1 MTGPRTKPC
10 IFCASPTAMTKEHVI
25 PQWVEPH
32 MVGDGVFTATR
43 NTPDGR
49 SSSHTTTR
57 LPWVVKRVCAT
68 CNSGWMSS
76 LENAAK
82 PYVEPMI
89 LGTQTTLHPAAQR
102 IVVRWALKTATMFLC
117 MDRQIGPPEQATRHV
132 QALGGE
138 PPNAAVWLSKYED
151 DAHPWSSWAS
161 ATGTEMRLNSR
172 PGKMWMGRSVAFTVR
187 HLALL
192 AFMPPTEFS
201 NRALDTEPPREKK
214 PWLQRLGGTQPVE
227 WPPAG
232 TLKSQDLA
240 TWAKPF
246 GDRDDSDARPNT

>member
-1 MTGPRTKPC
+1 
-10 IFCASPTAMTKEHVI
+10 
-25 PQWVEPH
+25 
-32 MVGDGVFTATR
+32 
-43 NTPDGR
+43 
-49 SSSHTTTR
+49 
-57 LPWVVKRVCAT
+57 
-68 CNSGWMSS
+68 
-76 LENAAK
+76 
-82 PYVEPMI
+82 
-89 LGTQTTLHPAAQR
+89 
-102 IVVRWALKTATMFLC
+102 
-117 MDRQIGPPEQATRHV
+117 
-132 QALGGE
+132 
-138 PPNAAVWLSKYED
+138 
-151 DAHPWSSWAS
+151 
-161 ATGTEMRLNSR
+161 MRLNSR